1 MAVDEG
7 EADGADHERC
17 RVRHQYDQLVDDVCW
32 RLLARSSFGRVV
44 FCQDGEPGALPVN
57 SAVADRTIVFRT
69 SADTTFFEFS
79 HGSRVAFEADHTDH
93 IAESGW
99 SVLVRGT
106 LHEVTD
112 TGRDRGTGLAPR
124 PPVGTRHAR
133 PLDADRARQRDRPH
147 DQPSPPGSGRIPIA
161 VHAAGLIADGRRV
174 PGAAVTPDA

>member
-1 MAVDEG
+1 MEPTAN
-7 EADGADHERC
+7 EAEQAEY
-17 RVRHQYDQLVDDVCW
+17 VISYDQLVDDVCW

-57 SAVADRTIVFRT
+57 CAVIDRTIVFRT
-69 SADTTFFEFS
+69 SADTTFFEFI

-112 TGRDRGTGLAPR
+112 AAEIEALASLPVHPWAPGKRDRWMRIVPDNVTGRTISRHRLVPE
-124 PPVGTRHAR
+124 GTRL
-133 PLDADRARQRDRPH
+133 PYM
-147 DQPSPPGSGRIPIA
+147 PP
-161 VHAAGLIADGRRV
+161 D
-174 PGAAVTPDA
+174 

>member
-1 MAVDEG
+1 MEMITN
-7 EADGADHERC
+7 EAEY
-17 RVRHQYDQLVDDVCW
+17 VISYDQLVDDVCW

-106 LHEVTD
+106 LWDVTD
-112 TGRDRGTGLAPR
+112 GPEHTSWSELAVHSWAPPPRDRWMMIDPTLVTGRM
-124 PPVGTRHAR
+124 V
-133 PLDADRARQRDRPH
+133 
-147 DQPSPPGSGRIPIA
+147 
-161 VHAAGLIADGRRV
+161 
-174 PGAAVTPDA
+174 

>member
-1 MAVDEG
+1 MENTTNDAQYVIT
-7 EADGADHERC
+7 
-17 RVRHQYDQLVDDVCW
+17 YDQLVDDVCW

-57 SAVADRTIVFRT
+57 SAVSDETIVFRT
-69 SADTTFFEFS
+69 SVDTTLFELS

-112 TGRDRGTGLAPR
+112 AAEIETLASLPVHPWAPGNRDRWMRIVPDSVTGRTISRHRAEAD
-124 PPVGTRHAR
+124 GTRL
-133 PLDADRARQRDRPH
+133 PYM
-147 DQPSPPGSGRIPIA
+147 PPG
-161 VHAAGLIADGRRV
+161 
-174 PGAAVTPDA
+174 

>member
-1 MAVDEG
+1 MEEEPMEPTTKDAEYVIS
-7 EADGADHERC
+7 
-17 RVRHQYDQLVDDVCW
+17 YDQLVDDVCW

-69 SADTTFFEFS
+69 SADTTFFELS

-112 TGRDRGTGLAPR
+112 PVEIEALASLPVHPWAPGTRDRWMRIVPDSVTGRTIS
-124 PPVGTRHAR
+124 RHLSVPDGSR
-133 PLDADRARQRDRPH
+133 LPYM
-147 DQPSPPGSGRIPIA
+147 PPG
-161 VHAAGLIADGRRV
+161 
-174 PGAAVTPDA
+174 

>member
-1 MAVDEG
+1 M
-7 EADGADHERC
+7 
-17 RVRHQYDQLVDDVCW
+17 
-32 RLLARSSFGRVV
+32 

-57 SAVADRTIVFRT
+57 CAVADRTIVFRT

-112 TGRDRGTGLAPR
+112 PAEIDALASLPVHPWAPGTRDRWMRIVPDNVTGRTISRHLLVDGRAAP
-124 PPVGTRHAR
+124 
-133 PLDADRARQRDRPH
+133 
-147 DQPSPPGSGRIPIA
+147 A
-161 VHAAGLIADGRRV
+161 VHATRLTSSLSTSARRQRHAGGVSR
-174 PGAAVTPDA
+174 AA